1 VAHVSRPVSSAV
13 RPWSSSVSHTARQ
26 QGQRPVV
33 RSRLYRIVVN
43 GSSSIAGQAG
53 QRPSASRPSYTLA
66 HEVAVAHSVTSATS
80 AGGSVTLLSVSP
92 RDSASVV
99 ARLRYVRRD
108 GAVDTE
114 DRWLSVVPK
123 DGGLLIYDSE
133 RIGAA

>member
-1 VAHVSRPVSSAV
+1 
-13 RPWSSSVSHTARQ
+13 
-26 QGQRPVV
+26 
-33 RSRLYRIVVN
+33 
-43 GSSSIAGQAG
+43 
-53 QRPSASRPSYTLA
+53 
-66 HEVAVAHSVTSATS
+66 VAHSVTSATS

-133 RIGAA
+133 RIGAARLLGTFRPRSSPAGLAWPQGEKGAT

>member
-1 VAHVSRPVSSAV
+1 MAHVSRPVSSAV
-13 RPWSSSVSHTARQ
+13 QPWSSSVSHTARQ

-33 RSRLYRIVVN
+33 RSRLYRIVVD
-43 GSSSIAGQAG
+43 GSSSIAGQ
-53 QRPSASRPSYTLA
+53 RLSASRSSYTLA